1 MPNCCA
7 QNYLKYKYSK
17 KPEMKNRTFAEKI
30 FNASTGSIVFKK
42 PDIVLTHDNTASIFN
57 TFKKMGGSKVI
68 SPDQLLIV
76 LDHNAPPSSAKMA
89 NQYQAVRDIVKEQ
102 GITKFHDVGKGI
114 CHQIMADY
122 AKPGMVIVG
131 SDSHTCTAGA
141 FNAFAAGIDRT
152 EAAGLW
158 SQGETWFRVPESIKI
173 TLNGKLKEGVY
184 AKDISLWIIGMIGS
198 SGADYMSIEYHGD
211 GVQTLTI
218 DQRMTLANLASEMGA
233 KNAVFPCDDVLQK
246 FLEEKVE
253 GIWADDDATYLRE
266 IEINLND
273 IFPLVAAPHHVD
285 NVKAVAEVAGTVL
298 HEALVGTCTNGR
310 LEDLQI
316 VAEILK
322 GKKIPEGFQMVIV
335 PASQKIYMQAMREG
349 IIEILME
356 AGANVLA
363 SSCGPCLGTGQ
374 GIPADGYNVIS
385 TANRNFKGRMGNK
398 ESMVYLASPATVAY
412 SALAGKIVDPRGIT
426 TDDRFPYS
434 VEQTNTVTIDESD
447 NRKFDNV
454 WNYTDANDLNTDQMF
469 AGNITY
475 SVLSS
480 EPDKIM
486 PHLFKGFD
494 VNFTDN
500 VAEGDI
506 IIAGSNF
513 GCGSS
518 REHPAV
524 GLAHAGVKAVICGS
538 VNRIFYRSSVNQGLP
553 IIILPDAVK
562 EYKAGDRV
570 SINFEDGIVSIGEK
584 DFKFAALPD
593 KLLRIFEANGLVN
606 YIKDNG

>member
-1 MPNCCA
+1 MSG
-7 QNYLKYKYSK
+7 K
-17 KPEMKNRTFAEKI
+17 TFAEKI
-30 FNASTGSIVFKK
+30 FGASTGSIVFKK
-42 PDIVLTHDNTASIFN
+42 PDIILTHDNTASIFN
-57 TFKKMGGSKVI
+57 TFKKMGGEKVI

-76 LDHNAPPSSAKMA
+76 LDHNAPPTSAKMA
-89 NQYQAVRDIVKEQ
+89 NQYQTVRDIVKEQ
-102 GITKFHDVGKGI
+102 GITKFHDAGKGI
-114 CHQIMADY
+114 CHQIMSEY

-158 SQGETWFRVPESIKI
+158 RQGETWFRVPESIKI
-173 TLNGKLKEGVY
+173 TLNGELNEGVY

-211 GVQTLTI
+211 GVKSLTI

-233 KNAVFPCDDVLQK
+233 KNAVFPCDGVLNE
-246 FLEEKVE
+246 FLGAETE
-253 GIWADDDATYLRE
+253 GIWADENAVYSKE
-266 IEINLND
+266 IEIDLD
-273 IFPLVAAPHHVD
+273 EIFPLVAAPHHVD
-285 NVKAVAEVAGTVL
+285 NVKAVSEVVGTEL

-322 GKKIPEGFQMVIV
+322 DKKLPDGFQMVIV
-335 PASQKIYMQAMREG
+335 PASQKIYIQAMKEG
-349 IIEILME
+349 LIEVFLE

-398 ESMVYLASPATVAY
+398 ESFVYLASPATVAF
-412 SALAGKIVDPRGIT
+412 SALAGKIVDPRGI
-426 TDDRFPYS
+426 DSNDKFPFS
-434 VEQTNTVTIDESD
+434 IEQTNTVTVDESD
-447 NRKFDNV
+447 NRRFDGV
-454 WNYTDANDLNTDQMF
+454 WNYADANDLNTDQMF
-469 AGNITY
+469 AGNLTY
-475 SVLSS
+475 NVLSS
-480 EPDKIM
+480 EPEKIM

-500 VAEGDI
+500 VEEGDI
-506 IIAGSNF
+506 LIAGSNF

-553 IIILPDAVK
+553 IIILPEAVK
-562 EYKAGDRV
+562 AFKQGDSV
-570 SINFEDGIVSIGEK
+570 DINFEDGIVNIAGNE
-584 DFKFAALPD
+584 FKFAPLPE
-593 KLLRIFEANGLVN
+593 KLMNIFASSGLVN
-606 YIKDNG
+606 YIKGNN